1 MIYVK
6 YAGAKIYEYYVC
18 SMQHVLGTFGPWG
31 GCGVVTAGVP
41 SRLLDWTLR
50 SFQHRTSTP
59 PTTHFAK
66 LITLDGLS
74 IGIAPWKTRQVLHM
88 SCVICPILIALGCV
102 DCIVQHITLSINIC
116 IYIMQFQIYQKLCK
130 WI

>member
-74 IGIAPWKTRQVLHM
+74 IGIAPWKTRAGLAYVMRHM
-88 SCVICPILIALGCV
+88 SNI
-102 DCIVQHITLSINIC
+102 DCFGMCRLYRTTYNIINKLYVYIYNAISNISKIV
-116 IYIMQFQIYQKLCK
+116 
-130 WI
+130 